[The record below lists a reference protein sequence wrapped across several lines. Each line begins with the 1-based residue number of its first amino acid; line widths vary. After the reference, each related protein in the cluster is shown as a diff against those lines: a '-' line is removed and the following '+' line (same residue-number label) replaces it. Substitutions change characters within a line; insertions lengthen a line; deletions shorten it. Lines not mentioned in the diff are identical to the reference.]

1 MPTIPLDGTT
11 WEAALPCPFC
21 NAPGQLLTSTA
32 LWNPKMGSSAC
43 VVCSRCGSGGPVVE
57 PRDREML
64 VEDMNRQAIR
74 LWNRRG
80 SHQNTEWKL
89 MRIAQILGSDFVER
103 AK

>member
-1 MPTIPLDGTT
+1 MPTIPLEGTT
-11 WEAALPCPFC
+11 WEAVLPCPFC
-21 NAPGQLLTSTA
+21 NAPGKLLTSSRRSE
-32 LWNPKMGSSAC
+32 PQYGSNAC
-43 VVCSRCGSGGPVVE
+43 VVCTRCGSGGPVVE
-57 PRDREML
+57 PEQL
-64 VEDMNRQAIR
+64 TPVEQMNRHAIR